1 MPKRKKTTQ
10 TISLIVSLSNAAE
23 HVSSLASEIILTL
36 ERTARPFEL
45 IFVDDASSD
54 STFERLSDTARADK
68 RIRAIRM
75 RSAFGEG
82 AALQAGLANSVGEV
96 VVFVSDRV
104 HLNPNDLVKLL
115 APLEDEFDLAVA
127 WRWPRRDSIL
137 NRQVSRLFN
146 RAASRLSNVRL
157 HDINSGCFAARRS
170 LLQKVTLYGDLYD
183 FLPILAAQQG
193 YRVTEVQVEQLPGVF
208 RVSRYPNE
216 YVKRSLDMLTV
227 FFLTRYSK
235 KPIHFMGFVG
245 TLLLVAGV
253 AIELYLFVYRILGF
267 GGIAGRPLLILGALA
282 LIIGIQMISIGL
294 LGEMIIFTH
303 AADIEEYNI
312 EEIIQR
318 EP

>member
-1 MPKRKKTTQ
+1 MPKSKSSKQ
-10 TISLIVSLSNAAE
+10 KISLIVSLFNAGDRVATLLKDL
-23 HVSSLASEIILTL
+23 VRAL
-36 ERTARPFEL
+36 ERTEHPFEL
-45 IFVDDASSD
+45 VFVDDASSD
-54 STFERLSDTARADK
+54 ATFKQLSDSARSDK

-82 AALQAGLANSVGEV
+82 AALQAGLANTDGEI

-104 HLNPNDLVKLL
+104 HLNPNDLVKLI
-115 APLEDEFDLAVA
+115 APLDGAFDLSVA
-127 WRWPRRDSIL
+127 WRHPRRDSML
-137 NRQVSRLFN
+137 NRGVSKLFN
-146 RAASRLSNVRL
+146 RAASRLSNVKL
-157 HDINSGCFAARRS
+157 HDINSGCFAAKRA
-170 LLQKVTLYGDLYD
+170 LLQKISLYGDLYN
-183 FLPILAAQQG
+183 FLPILAGQQG

-245 TLLLVAGV
+245 TILMITGIV
-253 AIELYLFVYRILGF
+253 IELYLFVYRILGI

-282 LIIGIQMISIGL
+282 LVIGIQMISIGL

-303 AADIEEYNI
+303 SADIEEYNI
-312 EEIIQR
+312 EETIQR
-318 EP
+318 AP